1 MLRPKRGRIRFND
14 GEAAYLRSCMR
25 RFGWERR
32 RDSGAN
38 CLWEET
44 FSGVKLNDAVWW
56 LVEQILQTR
65 VSAEACIRHDPISIS
80 KARHSLA
87 GISEATLAL
96 HADII
101 AWQQNNQSSSLPSE
115 MEDSKLYSRISN
127 YMDSQR
133 NKRWKKLYVSYPF
146 KLLAGY
152 SVGKEG
158 DPSQDG
164 QMEHDIAS
172 GESKVWRSEE
182 ERALT
187 LMHGIPGWKEE
198 HRCKERFLP
207 LVDMLRLEVSDS
219 VAFQVLQDLQTLDG
233 SLDVLIQQAARKL
246 DCIPSITSVSTAL
259 ASRLLRSFPEEPE
272 NCLPKYVCRL
282 CSHEEHT
289 MKDFEEHVQGRHL
302 NGVLMSRSRSFAEY
316 RKKVFGLVERQ
327 GPTVS
332 WLQGL

>member
-164 QMEHDIAS
+164 QMEHDIAVVDCFFS
-172 GESKVWRSEE
+172 TLIAWFFSTDGSKAIQRSLDSDGTDYETYERLVDVRTLESYPVKFSPIGY
-182 ERALT
+182 LT
-187 LMHGIPGWKEE
+187 LVWKCCFEIGATVMCL
-198 HRCKERFLP
+198 RCL
-207 LVDMLRLEVSDS
+207 
-219 VAFQVLQDLQTLDG
+219 
-233 SLDVLIQQAARKL
+233 SL
-246 DCIPSITSVSTAL
+246 
-259 ASRLLRSFPEEPE
+259 
-272 NCLPKYVCRL
+272 
-282 CSHEEHT
+282 
-289 MKDFEEHVQGRHL
+289 
-302 NGVLMSRSRSFAEY
+302 
-316 RKKVFGLVERQ
+316 
-327 GPTVS
+327 
-332 WLQGL
+332 